1 MFLPAL
7 IIVAITGAAIF
18 ASGLFAWLRNPN
30 SKMNQW
36 YFMFAGLVSAWVVS
50 NFLDSNWIAEPSLFL
65 LKVDYILS
73 PFMMWA
79 FLNFARELYLNYH
92 PYAQAKKTYLSV
104 LLGLNIIFVPLI
116 FFGSLFTARLIPG
129 RVEVT
134 YDLLFL
140 PYTLLLLTQIV
151 LAVRYLVL
159 TRRGSRGANRS
170 MMNAI
175 YATSVIAIVA
185 NLLTNL
191 VFPRYIESSYLLQIL
206 STLGYLGFLI
216 FTFGMY
222 WAITRKKL
230 FDVRIVVARSVAY
243 LLSVGILAAIYGLS
257 AFALTVFVFKL
268 TLPANVEWLLALSSA
283 LIALSFPSLK
293 KQFDKITTSIF
304 YRDAYSSQQLFD
316 DLNTNLVSS
325 LDLKKILADSCGIIE
340 DHMKITKV
348 FVYLNY
354 DERLRLFESSE
365 ESDAEQKHRL
375 LTTLKESE
383 KIPSS
388 TITLDNVVAGRKTAF
403 EESLSNESVS
413 VITPL
418 KLSSS
423 HRKTSQFGLL
433 ICLAKRSG
441 NSYTDDDVSVFETA
455 SNEITLAIQNALH
468 YEEIQ
473 QFNVTLQDKVNDA
486 TRKLKATNEKL
497 KRMDETKDEFISMAS
512 HQLRTPLTSVK
523 GYVSMVLDG
532 DVGPIN
538 EQQRELLNQS
548 FQSSQRMSN
557 LISDLLNLSRINTGK
572 FVIENSPVY
581 LPAVIET
588 ELQQLREMAQGKNIE
603 LKLTVPPT
611 FPTLMLDDGKMHQVI
626 MNLVDN
632 ALYYTPPDGKV
643 EVQLVETPHTVEF
656 RVIDTGIGVPREAQK
671 HLFGKMFR
679 AENARRARP
688 DGTGLGLFMVK
699 KVIVEQQG
707 AVTFETEENKGS
719 TFGFRL
725 NKKDHLV
732 PDADAPAPSQLPA

>member
-1 MFLPAL
+1 MKIPYMVMLCLAGFASLVVGGLVLARDWRKIENKAFFGVSIGIILWAVGIAGFIGSHNLHFALIWAKIYYIAPIILVASSVVFAEYFNHRKKVSWLLKAPVLIGGSILSLLIATERYFITHDVITKPFGNEVILDTQNYVIYSIYIISCFVLVISLLFIKLASTRQLLARQQIRKLLIGYLVSCFFGLYFNLILPGLGNYSLIALGPLATAFFLSSTAYAIIKHRLFDIRAVVTRSLAYATTSLALAVVHGFIIFGSMKLIFGLRVPSYAL
-7 IIVAITGAAIF
+7 IIISVFMGI
-18 ASGLFAWLRNPN
+18 SGIVFP
-30 SKMNQW
+30 K
-36 YFMFAGLVSAWVVS
+36 
-50 NFLDSNWIAEPSLFL
+50 
-65 LKVDYILS
+65 LKAVFDRLT
-73 PFMMWA
+73 
-79 FLNFARELYLNYH
+79 NR
-92 PYAQAKKTYLSV
+92 
-104 LLGLNIIFVPLI
+104 I
-116 FFGSLFTARLIPG
+116 FF
-129 RVEVT
+129 
-134 YDLLFL
+134 
-140 PYTLLLLTQIV
+140 
-151 LAVRYLVL
+151 
-159 TRRGSRGANRS
+159 
-170 MMNAI
+170 
-175 YATSVIAIVA
+175 
-185 NLLTNL
+185 
-191 VFPRYIESSYLLQIL
+191 
-206 STLGYLGFLI
+206 
-216 FTFGMY
+216 
-222 WAITRKKL
+222 
-230 FDVRIVVARSVAY
+230 
-243 LLSVGILAAIYGLS
+243 
-257 AFALTVFVFKL
+257 
-268 TLPANVEWLLALSSA
+268 
-283 LIALSFPSLK
+283 
-293 KQFDKITTSIF
+293 
-304 YRDAYSSQQLFD
+304 RDAYDPQELYSQ
-316 DLNTNLVSS
+316 LNAALVSS
-325 LDLKKILADSCGIIE
+325 LDLGYLAQKTSLIITDKLKPSYVQIGLKNSQEDGKYRTFSSHKIDL
-340 DHMKITKV
+340 
-348 FVYLNY
+348 
-354 DERLRLFESSE
+354 SSE
-365 ESDAEQKHRL
+365 DTSTIYKLMPGMRQSVLVADYLEGTKG
-375 LTTLKESE
+375 E
-383 KIPSS
+383 KIKEILRKSDIAVLVRLTPNTTGQEDLGYLALGPKKSGNPYSS
-388 TITLDNVVAGRKTAF
+388 QDAKVLRTVAG
-403 EESLSNESVS
+403 EMM
-413 VITPL
+413 I
-418 KLSSS
+418 
-423 HRKTSQFGLL
+423 
-433 ICLAKRSG
+433 
-441 NSYTDDDVSVFETA
+441 
-455 SNEITLAIQNALH
+455 AIQNALH

-497 KRMDETKDEFISMAS
+497 KKMDETKDEFISMAS

-581 LPAVIET
+581 LPAIIET